1 MNKKRDG
8 QYSNTQKV
16 FKKKKKGGGGGRER
30 KQQQKQLRLKIK
42 KKGEKINLLIGQPFV
57 CFDLVSEY

>member
-16 FKKKKKGGGGGRER
+16 KKKFKKKKGGGGG
-30 KQQQKQLRLKIK
+30 KQQQQKQLRLKK
-42 KKGEKINLLIGQPFV
+42 
-57 CFDLVSEY
+57 